1 MALLRWSK
9 KYSVG
14 VKAMD
19 DQHIALV
26 RILNEMH
33 SEFEKGQ
40 AQSATGKLLRKL
52 TEYAHT
58 HFSSEEEMLASAG
71 FPGLEQQREQHR
83 ELLRQLDEYGTRYQ
97 QGDQT
102 VYLPLLFFVRDWL
115 TTHML
120 KEDKEYGPWMNKL
133 GIH

>member
-14 VKAMD
+14 VQAMD

-26 RILNEMH
+26 RILNQLH
-33 SEFEKGQ
+33 SAIMKGQ
-40 AQSATGKLLRKL
+40 AQSATGKLLLKL
-52 TEYAHT
+52 TDYAHT
-58 HFSSEEEMLASAG
+58 HFSSEEEMLAGAG
-71 FPGLEQQREQHR
+71 FPGLGLQREQHC
-83 ELLRQLDEYGTRYQ
+83 ELFRQLDEYIARHQ

-102 VYLPLLFFVRDWL
+102 MYLPLLLFVRDWL

-120 KEDKEYGPWMNKL
+120 KEDKEYGPWMNQR
-133 GIH
+133 GIR

>member
-26 RILNEMH
+26 RILNQLH
-33 SEFEKGQ
+33 SAIMKGQ

-52 TEYAHT
+52 TEYAQT
-58 HFSSEEEMLASAG
+58 HFSSEEEMLADAG
-71 FPGLEQQREQHR
+71 FPGLDLQREQHR
-83 ELLRQLDEYGTRYQ
+83 ELFRQLDEYVARYQ

-102 VYLPLLFFVRDWL
+102 MYLPLLLFVRDWL
-115 TTHML
+115 TAHLL
-120 KEDKEYGPWMNKL
+120 KEDKEYGPWMNQR
-133 GIH
+133 GIR